1 MKMYHLFC
9 MMIALGIASC
19 GARSASSGE
28 ASSSTEAAP
37 QLAVA
42 DFNADSAFAFVKR
55 QCDFGAR
62 VPLTPAHAQCGDWI
76 EAQLQRFCDKV
87 VAQKAPLTTF
97 DGKQLDATNYIGSI
111 QPDAKKRILLV
122 AHWDCR
128 PWADADPDENKRQQ
142 AVMGANDGASGVG
155 VLLELAR
162 IMHEKK
168 PAVGVDFLF
177 VDAEDWGTS
186 DDELSWALGTQ
197 YWVQHPHVPNY
208 QPMFGILLDMVGAP
222 DAQFYQE
229 GFSMQSA
236 PDLVEQIWTIA
247 ADAGYSNHFKSVTF
261 GAATDDHVF
270 ISRSGIP
277 CIDIIDMRP
286 NSDNGFYPHWH
297 TTGDTIDKISPATLK
312 AVGQSLINLIYGLQ

>member
-9 MMIALGIASC
+9 IVAALGIASC
-19 GARSASSGE
+19 GARSASSSE
-28 ASSSTEAAP
+28 ASSTEAAP
-37 QLAVA
+37 QSAVA

-55 QCDFGAR
+55 QCDFGPR

-87 VAQKAPLTTF
+87 VAQKAPVTTF

-111 QPDAKKRILLV
+111 NPDAQKRILLV

-142 AVMGANDGASGVG
+142 PVMGANDGASGVG
-155 VLLELAR
+155 VLIELAR
-162 IMHEKK
+162 MMHAKK
-168 PAVGVDFLF
+168 PSIGVDFLF

-197 YWVQHPHVPNY
+197 YWVKHPHVANY

-222 DAQFYQE
+222 DAQFYHE

-236 PDLVEQIWTIA
+236 PDVVEQIWSIA
-247 ADAGYSNHFKSVTF
+247 SDAGYSNHFKSITF

-270 ISRSGIP
+270 ISRGGIP

-286 NSDNGFYPHWH
+286 NSDGGFYPYWH
-297 TTGDTIDKISPATLK
+297 TTGDTIDKIAPATLK
-312 AVGQSLINLIYGLQ
+312 AVGQTLINFIYGLQ